1 MTLEAV
7 VARSP
12 LTPPPSQDPGISKN
26 FPADPSAFETLVHNP
41 VLEVYCANCH
51 SSESANAQQP
61 YFADPNIVTAYD
73 AAKPKI
79 NLDTPANSR
88 LVIRLRTEFHNC
100 WSNSCSN
107 DAQVMEDAITA
118 FSNGITPTTV
128 NPNLIFSKALKLTD
142 GTLASG
148 GNRYEDAQIAL
159 WEFKTGNGLVAFDSS
174 GVDPAVD
181 LNLSPEVAWYGG
193 WGITTNGHIY
203 CGTNTRVKQISI

>member
-1 MTLEAV
+1 L
-7 VARSP
+7 
-12 LTPPPSQDPGISKN
+12 N
-26 FPADPSAFETLVHNP
+26 FPTDPSAFETLVHNP

-61 YFADPNIVTAYD
+61 YFADPDIVTAYD

-100 WSNSCSN
+100 WTNSCSN

-118 FSNGITPTTV
+118 FSNSITT
-128 NPNLIFSKALKLTD
+128 I
-142 GTLASG
+142 ASG

-193 WGITTNGHIY
+193 WGITTNGGIAR
-203 CGTNTRVKQISI
+203 GTTTASAKMYDVIQESGEFTIEAWVVPYSRPCTIMTSCCAAPRRA